1 MDGMT
6 ETQRH
11 REKLIVGDAGTSMCS
26 KRNLKMN
33 RETHQKTHT
42 ESIEID
48 LLLEAIF
55 RRYGYD
61 FRSYARA
68 SIDRRVRSF
77 LASSGCGSVS
87 EMIPRVLHDEAFFS
101 RLARYFSVAVTEMFR
116 DPSVY
121 RAVREKVVPL
131 LKTWPHVKIWH
142 AGCATG
148 EEVHSLAIVLKE
160 EGVYDRATI
169 YATDFNDE
177 ALDRAREGIY
187 EMGKFQDA
195 TRNYQQA
202 GGKQSFSEYYHARYE
217 AAAMDASLRD
227 RVVFSTHNL
236 ASDSVFGEMHLV
248 FCRNVLIY
256 FNRDLQ
262 NRALKLFTE
271 SLVHGGF
278 LCLGT
283 KEDIRFTDVRDHYDV
298 VDEKSRIY
306 KKRRLNEGRQ

>member
-1 MDGMT
+1 
-6 ETQRH
+6 
-11 REKLIVGDAGTSMCS
+11 
-26 KRNLKMN
+26 MN
-33 RETHQKTHT
+33 NAKIEP
-42 ESIEID
+42 IEID

-68 SIDRRVRSF
+68 SIERRIRQF
-77 LASSGCGSVS
+77 MSGAGCASVS
-87 EMIPRVLHDEAFFS
+87 EMIPKVLHDKEFFS
-101 RLARYFSVAVTEMFR
+101 RLARYFSISVTEMFR
-116 DPSVY
+116 DPFVY

-131 LKTWPHVKIWH
+131 LRTWPHFKIWH

-148 EEVHSLAIVLKE
+148 EEIYSLAIVLKE

-177 ALDRAREGIY
+177 ALERAREGLY
-187 EMGKFQDA
+187 EVGKMKEA

-202 GGKQSFSEYYHARYE
+202 GGKVPFSEYYHARYD
-217 AAAMDASLRD
+217 AAAMDGSLKERIT
-227 RVVFSTHNL
+227 FANHNL
-236 ASDSVFGEMHLV
+236 AVDEAFGEMHLV

-256 FNRDLQ
+256 FNRELQ
-262 NRALKLFTE
+262 NRALRLFTE

-283 KEDIRFTDVRDHYDV
+283 KEDLQFTDVSNWYEV
-298 VDEKSRIY
+298 VNGKAKIY
-306 KKRRLNEGRQ
+306 KKKGAP